1 MGIFKFKPTPK
12 YSNGQMTILS
22 NRVDDEKKRRLFLVK
37 GSVWGTCL
45 NPPTEER
52 WYYHGEE
59 YVVDNSN
66 SKMPISY
73 VRDSQW
79 LTEDELLK
87 INCNI

>member
-1 MGIFKFKPTPK
+1 MKLFPK
-12 YSNGQMTILS
+12 YRQGQTVILK
-22 NRVDDEKKRRLFLVK
+22 NCRDEGGKNLLFLIK
-37 GSVWGTCL
+37 GRVWGKRI
-45 NPPTEER
+45 NQDR
-52 WYYHGEE
+52 QWYYHGEE